1 MVQRTYTQKRSEI
14 RRTWWV
20 VDAEGKPAGRVAA
33 QVARLLQGKHKPTYT
48 PHMDGGDHVIV
59 INADKAIFT
68 GHKPEETVYYHT
80 MHPGGLR
87 ATTRQKMMAEKPEK
101 MVRRVISGMLPKNK
115 LRARMLKRLRIF
127 AGSEH
132 PHQAQMP
139 QPYEL

>member
-1 MVQRTYTQKRSEI
+1 MLQRTYTQKRGEI
-14 RRTWWV
+14 QRTWWV

-48 PHMDGGDHVIV
+48 PHIDGGDHVIV
-59 INADKAIFT
+59 INADKVIFT
-68 GHKPEETVYYHT
+68 GNKPEERIYYHT

-87 ATTRQKMMAEKPEK
+87 ETTRKKMMAEKPEK

-115 LRARMLKRLRIF
+115 LRARMLRRLRIF

-132 PHQAQMP
+132 PHQAQKP

>member
-1 MVQRTYTQKRSEI
+1 MLQRTYTQKRGEI
-14 RRTWWV
+14 QRTWWV

-48 PHMDGGDHVIV
+48 PHIDGGDHVIV
-59 INADKAIFT
+59 INADKVIFT
-68 GHKPEETVYYHT
+68 GGKPEESIYYHT

-87 ATTRQKMMAEKPEK
+87 ETTRKKMMAEKPEK

-115 LRARMLKRLRIF
+115 LRARMLRRLRIF

-132 PHQAQMP
+132 PHQAQKP